1 MRKFLSIGIAASA
14 LLSAAPAV
22 GEVPPPPDIT
32 VQWFQPVASWPDP
45 LVIGV
50 CPLGDWSGLDVTM
63 RSGYGLPMAGY
74 QVFLYFQDQRVC
86 PATISGITDMNGY
99 VRIVIRSGLKS
110 SAAATRATSSY
121 TVTTMGCT
129 VGSGTVS
136 IVSPDYNCNPTV
148 DALDFSFFS
157 LDWPPAAYAAR
168 SDFND
173 DGVIDALDFSLFA
186 LHWLHAN

>member
-1 MRKFLSIGIAASA
+1 MSRPLFAAIAVWA
-14 LLSAAPAV
+14 LLSAVPAV
-22 GEVPPPPDIT
+22 AEVPPPPDIT

-63 RSGYGLPMAGY
+63 RNGYGLPMAGY
-74 QVFLYFQDQRVC
+74 QVFLYFADSRVC
-86 PATISGITDMNGY
+86 PATVSGITDMNGY
-99 VRIVIRSGLKS
+99 VRLVLTSGLNS

-121 TVTTMGCT
+121 TVTSMGYT

-136 IVSPDYNCNPTV
+136 LVSPDYNCNPAV

-186 LHWLHAN
+186 LHWLHAD